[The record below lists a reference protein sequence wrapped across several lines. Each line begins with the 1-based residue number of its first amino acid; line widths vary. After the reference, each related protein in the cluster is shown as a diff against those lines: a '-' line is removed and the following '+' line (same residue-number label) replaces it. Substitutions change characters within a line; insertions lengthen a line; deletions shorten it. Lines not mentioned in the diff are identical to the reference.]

1 MTSLSSLSN
10 WQILTIILLLT
21 STLNEVVNN
30 ATTASILLPVMK
42 DIAVKLSLN
51 PLYLLLPVTLSCNY
65 TFLLPASCPP
75 NALVYK
81 VIQGNVTHISDLR
94 TLQASGM
101 RMYHMILAGLGVKII
116 TFGLSLVAAN
126 TYGGPLLGM
135 DEFPDWANE
144 TVRYL

>member
-42 DIAVKLSLN
+42 DIAVKLSVN

-65 TFLLPASCPP
+65 TFMLPASCPP
-75 NALVYK
+75 NAIVYK
-81 VIQGNVTHISDLR
+81 
-94 TLQASGM
+94 ASGM
-101 RMYHMILAGLGVKII
+101 KIHQMVLAGLGMKII
-116 TFGLSLVAAN
+116 SLAASLLAAN
-126 TYGGPLLGM
+126 TWGTPILGM
-135 DEFPDWANE
+135 DEFPAWAN
-144 TVRYL
+144 TSLTTFV